1 MEKEFNLFVQD
12 EQMPLQGKRVIV
24 TGEFGKYSSRSLS
37 AKLKGYGA
45 ELCPSA
51 TKNVHFA
58 FIGEEASP
66 KVIEGIEKLFHNGFR
81 IPVGG
86 EQSAKKIMNGDTS
99 WLATVP
105 EVKKQL
111 NFTMDHY
118 NNHRV
123 TFESGRNVIASKEIF
138 YGKGFAGD
146 FLLFNQLTGNLG
158 AFGDNICIY
167 PETNICLLSDI
178 TLQKL
183 KKGEKDETILYIE
196 DFYNKSDAITFTYS
210 FLSEKDVIDFCE
222 ERCLKYDDRSTMEI
236 LSKYKMTIKA

>member
-1 MEKEFNLFVQD
+1 MEKEFNLFAQ
-12 EQMPLQGKRVIV
+12 EELMPLQGKRVIV
-24 TGEFGKYSSRSLS
+24 SGDFGKYSSRSLS
-37 AKLKGYGA
+37 AKLKEYGA
-45 ELCPSA
+45 ELCASA

-58 FIGEEASP
+58 FMGESASS
-66 KVIEGIEKLFHNGFR
+66 KVVEGIEKLIHNGFR
-81 IPVGG
+81 IPVGA
-86 EQSAKKIMNGDTS
+86 EQDAEKVMSGDIS
-99 WLATVP
+99 WLATLS
-105 EVKKQL
+105 EIKKKL
-111 NFTMDHY
+111 DFTLEHY
-118 NNHRV
+118 NNHRI
-123 TFESGRNVIASKEIF
+123 TFESGRNAIASKEIF

-183 KKGEKDETILYIE
+183 EKGEKDETILYIE